1 MVRRGNENV
10 TRIVIARGSGTI
22 TLLGVAAV
30 VAATL
35 YVVHFGLTLHP
46 FATNVHK
53 TSDLRPTVLHAI
65 QSADQLVTA
74 DRQVDQEITKSASSR
89 LPGSTESLT
98 YMAVYDVKA
107 GVDLSQ
113 IKESDI
119 TIDGD
124 TVRITLPPSYIVSQA
139 LDAQKSHVVSRST
152 GPTSFIGGASKDL
165 LDTVLREAEK
175 RANTETLADG
185 TLLKAAQENA
195 ASDLTRLLNNAGIK
209 NVAFV
214 STPSATPP
222 SRFGPTPV
230 TPTPTSGR

>member
-1 MVRRGNENV
+1 MVRRGNEHT
-10 TRIVIARGSGTI
+10 TRIVIARGSGTV

-46 FATNVHK
+46 FAANVHK
-53 TSDLRPTVLHAI
+53 TSDVRPTVLHAI

-119 TIDGD
+119 TVDGD
-124 TVRITLPPSYIVSQA
+124 TVRIVLPPSYIVSQA

-195 ASDLTRLLNNAGIK
+195 AGDLTRLLNDAGIK
-209 NVAFV
+209 NVVFV
-214 STPSATPP
+214 STPSPTPP
-222 SRFGPTPV
+222 TRFGPAPI
-230 TPTPTSGR
+230 TPTPTSHG